1 MNNTSS
7 FSGRTVVVIGAAGF
21 IGSHLTE
28 KLLAAGARV
37 KALVRYNSRSDIGWL
52 SPSADNENLS
62 IVSGDV
68 RDPFLVKSLLEGV
81 DTVFHLAALIAIP
94 YSYAAPQSYVEP
106 NINGTLNIL
115 EAARAHRLKKVILT
129 STSEVYGTA
138 LRVPIDEDHPL
149 QAQSPYSAS
158 KIAADMMGRAYANS
172 FGLPVVIVRPFNTYG
187 PRQSMRAVIPTII
200 RQALEGAQIRLG
212 DLRPVR
218 DFNYVSDTADGFIA
232 AATSSCHQGE
242 TFNLATGRGVSI
254 AETVEIIGSLM
265 AKKINILH
273 EEDRQRPQDSEVM
286 RLIGNAD
293 KAKSQLNW
301 QPQHSLEQGLAET
314 INWLEQNRHSYQQP
328 QKYHY

>member
-1 MNNTSS
+1 MNNSNLLA
-7 FSGRTVVVIGAAGF
+7 GRKVVVTGAAGF

-28 KLLAAGARV
+28 KLLAAGAQV

-52 SPSADNENLS
+52 SHTIDNKDLS

-68 RDPFLVKSLLEGV
+68 RDPFLVKSLLEGA
-81 DTVFHLAALIAIP
+81 DMVFHLAALIAIP
-94 YSYAAPQSYVEP
+94 YSYAAPQSYVET

-115 EAARAHRLKKVILT
+115 EASKTHQLKKVILT

-158 KIAADMMGRAYANS
+158 KIAADMMGKAYASS

-200 RQALEGAQIRLG
+200 RQALEGEQIRLG

-232 AATSSCHQGE
+232 AATSSCRQGE
-242 TFNLATGRGVSI
+242 VFNLATGRGVSI

-273 EEDRQRPQDSEVM
+273 EENRNRPQDSEVM

-293 KAKSQLNW
+293 QAKSQLNW

-314 INWLEQNRHSYQQP
+314 INWLEQNRHYYQQP